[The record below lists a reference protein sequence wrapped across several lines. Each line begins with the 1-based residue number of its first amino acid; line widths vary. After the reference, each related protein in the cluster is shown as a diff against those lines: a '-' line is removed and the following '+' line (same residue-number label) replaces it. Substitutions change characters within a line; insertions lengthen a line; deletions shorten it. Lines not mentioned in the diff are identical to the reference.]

1 MCTGLRIGK
10 TFCCR
15 RSSGSAGWGEVAF
28 RAEAAF
34 VKREIYEALEERG
47 VNYALRVPAND
58 TLEREIAALPLPDG

>member
-1 MCTGLRIGK
+1 
-10 TFCCR
+10 
-15 RSSGSAGWGEVAF
+15 VAF
-28 RAEAAF
+28 RAEVAF